1 MVASISKLKSNSFK
15 LALAVSRSRNVSKED
30 SFSAEGYAPT
40 PRKCIYNIFCVVVS
54 LVQIYILVKHIVRPL
69 AKGPNKKCIRVRVER
84 VDKWC
89 RSWIGSTSERVFK
102 PMCKVKH
109 QHLLV

>member
-40 PRKCIYNIFCVVVS
+40 PGNF
-54 LVQIYILVKHIVRPL
+54 IYI
-69 AKGPNKKCIRVRVER
+69 
-84 VDKWC
+84 
-89 RSWIGSTSERVFK
+89 FF
-102 PMCKVKH
+102 
-109 QHLLV
+109 